1 MENRK
6 IKFDT
11 QNIYQFTWDTV
22 DSNAYI
28 FACGSELLIFDP
40 VDTEEFF
47 QYISECRAK
56 KALVI
61 LTHEHF
67 DHISGLNRLRETLP
81 CIVCANREC
90 SENIQSSK
98 KNLSA
103 FTDVLLFFGK
113 EKNKTATIQNKIS
126 EFSCAAAD
134 FVFEQNMEFEWH
146 KHKLYLFTTLGHTK
160 GSICTLV
167 DRKYLFSGDTLLE
180 IPTVT
185 RLPGGD
191 EKAFW
196 EETMPRL
203 KKLAEE
209 GIEVYP
215 GHGKVFE
222 WKAK

>member
-1 MENRK
+1 MKKTE
-6 IKFDT
+6 FDK
-11 QNIYQFTWDTV
+11 QNIYQFTWDIV

-47 QYISECRAK
+47 QCISEYRAK

-67 DHISGLNRLRETLP
+67 DHISGLNRLRKTLP
-81 CIVCANREC
+81 CIVYANQEC

-113 EKNKTATIQNKIS
+113 EINKTGTIQNKIS
-126 EFSCAAAD
+126 EFCCAAAD
-134 FVFEQNMEFEWH
+134 IVFEQNIKIEWQG
-146 KHKLYLFTTLGHTK
+146 HKLYLFTALGHTK

-167 DRKYLFSGDTLLE
+167 DKKYLFSGDTLLE
-180 IPTVT
+180 IPTIT
-185 RLPGGD
+185 RLPGGNGTV
-191 EKAFW
+191 FW
-196 EETMPRL
+196 EETMPKL
-203 KKLAEE
+203 KELAGE
-209 GIEVYP
+209 GIKVYP
-215 GHGKVFE
+215 GHGEVFE
-222 WKAK
+222 WKKE